1 MARTIRSPGHEA
13 LCHALIDARKT
24 AGLTQAELAARLHCH
39 QSFVARVESGQRRI
53 DVVELVV
60 LVRVLGGD
68 AETIFRLVEA
78 ETPAEHRI

>member
-13 LCHALIDARKT
+13 LCQALIDARKA
-24 AGLTQAELAARLHCH
+24 AGLTQADLAARLRCH

-60 LVRVLGGD
+60 LAQALGVD
-68 AETIFRLVEA
+68 AGTILRQIESA
-78 ETPAEHRI
+78 TPLDHRI

>member
-1 MARTIRSPGHEA
+1 VAKTIHSEGHAA
-13 LCHALIDARKT
+13 LCKALIDARKA

-60 LVRVLGGD
+60 LTRALGADAGAVLRQV
-68 AETIFRLVEA
+68 AQ
-78 ETPAEHRI
+78 ETPEDHRL

>member
-13 LCHALIDARKT
+13 LCKALIDARKA
-24 AGLTQAELAARLHCH
+24 AGLTQAELVARLRCH

-60 LVRVLGGD
+60 LIRALGGD
-68 AETIFRLVEA
+68 AGAILRLVEA
-78 ETPAEHRI
+78 TTLQDHRI

>member
-13 LCHALIDARKT
+13 LCKALIDARKT
-24 AGLTQAELAARLHCH
+24 AGLTQADLAARLHCH

-60 LVRVLGGD
+60 LVRALGGD
-68 AETIFRLVEA
+68 AGAVLRLVEA
-78 ETPAEHRI
+78 ATPPDHRI

>member
-24 AGLTQAELAARLHCH
+24 AGLTQAELAARLRCH

-53 DVVELVV
+53 DVVELVA
-60 LVRVLGGD
+60 LARALGAD
-68 AETIFRLVEA
+68 AGTILRQIKA
-78 ETPAEHRI
+78 ATPMDHRI